1 MNTKS
6 FEQWRKDNACNN
18 CVKPRSRA
26 WVNGKTIWFTLY
38 RRSKYPISAR
48 QAGQWIPITRTHPKT
63 AWAAKLVKKIMAD
76 YAALALINGAE
87 TDGTD
92 AVWLGIS
99 NPMPRDPKE
108 RLRAMFV
115 KPQKDIEARLCWIGG
130 FDLSEFASMQDYRD
144 AIALA
149 HRIVSGAETDGTD
162 AQDNRPREVVA

>member
-1 MNTKS
+1 MVILLN
-6 FEQWRKDNACNN
+6 EQTM
-18 CVKPRSRA
+18 PRMTVTGER
-26 WVNGKTIWFTLY
+26 I
-38 RRSKYPISAR
+38 IS
-48 QAGQWIPITRTHPKT
+48 PITDPINRNTD
-63 AWAAKLVKKIMAD
+63 AAKKAR
-76 YAALALINGAE
+76 AARALINGAD